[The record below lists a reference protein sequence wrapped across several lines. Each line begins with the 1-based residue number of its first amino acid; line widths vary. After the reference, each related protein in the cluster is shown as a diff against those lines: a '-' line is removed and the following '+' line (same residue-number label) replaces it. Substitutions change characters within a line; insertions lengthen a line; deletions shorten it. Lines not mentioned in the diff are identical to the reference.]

1 MIIIIVVVVDGYA
14 DGDKTDPLHGAP
26 CDDGIKIKMV
36 SMIKMMMMVITLT
49 MMMMTKPTPCMV
61 HPVMTV

>member
-1 MIIIIVVVVDGYA
+1 MVILMMMMAYQSDNY
-14 DGDKTDPLHGAP
+14 
-26 CDDGIKIKMV
+26 DDGIKIKMV
-36 SMIKMMMMVITLT
+36 LMIKKMMMVITLT